1 MKGIIHLRGYRVIL
15 EDSYNALS
23 TNKYHFKLHHDQER
37 TFFFYTNTIQ
47 DMKNWAQVLMK
58 STIQRDLCGMNRV
71 YMQYKNCKLTLSLVP
86 VVSSNTINTVPLD
99 VAQKMKPRP
108 PSILMYSNKDKKA
121 LNYRQAVK
129 NDVLSNTLEEELDET
144 LLWME
149 HPNNQDEEPFQ
160 KLIIRSYPSL
170 AERKQ
175 DEANNIQDF
184 QTTKRKQSY
193 FLATPTKAEEE
204 SEQHQRYHPKQND
217 DYHQNPYKKSLS
229 STCISSSSS
238 GNNSTILYWVNCCL
252 APIEI
257 HDLSS
262 AFRSGE
268 ILIQLL
274 ETLSGQSI
282 ARPKTQVSTSMN
294 MLNNIVEAFKF
305 MNQEGIINN
314 GYTIK
319 GNTS

>member
-37 TFFFYTNTIQ
+37 TFFFYTNTIH

-58 STIQRDLCGMNRV
+58 STIQRDLCGMKRV

-108 PSILMYSNKDKKA
+108 PSILMYSNKDKKT

-170 AERKQ
+170 AEGKQ
-175 DEANNIQDF
+175 DEANNNQDF
-184 QTTKRKQSY
+184 QTTKREQSY
-193 FLATPTKAEEE
+193 FLATPTKAEKEF
-204 SEQHQRYHPKQND
+204 EQHQRYHQKQND
-217 DYHQNPYKKSLS
+217 DYHQHPYKKSLS

-238 GNNSTILYWVNCCL
+238 GNNSTILYWVNYCL

-262 AFRSGE
+262 AFRSGG